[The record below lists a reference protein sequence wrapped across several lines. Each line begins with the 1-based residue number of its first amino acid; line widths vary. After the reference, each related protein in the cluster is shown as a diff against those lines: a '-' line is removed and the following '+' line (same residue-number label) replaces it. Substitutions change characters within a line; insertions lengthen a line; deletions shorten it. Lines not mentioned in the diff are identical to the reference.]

1 MSRRRRIKQERSQ
14 GGGEWLSTYGD
25 LVTLL
30 LTFFVLLFSFS
41 TIDAQKWQD
50 LVLSLTGGAGVLD
63 GGNTINSEGA
73 GAYNINIDED
83 VMLGHLGNSQNNNN
97 NNNNIID
104 GDDTADDFVKLYK
117 EIDFFLKE
125 EGIPAEV
132 EISEGYTEILIR
144 FKDSILFDTGKADIK
159 SEALGILDGIALVLK
174 TYQRDIDQVRV
185 EGHADSR
192 PINTYL
198 YPTNWELSSKRAINV
213 VRYFHEEKGIE
224 PSKLSA
230 AAYGPY
236 HPIDTNSTEE
246 GMARNRRVEFYI
258 VRAVEP
264 VGTINIEKE

>member
-1 MSRRRRIKQERSQ
+1 MRQRRRVKEEGSH
-14 GGGEWLSTYGD
+14 GSGEWLTTYGD

-41 TIDAQKWQD
+41 TLDAQKWQA
-50 LVLSLTGGAGVLD
+50 LVISLTGGTGILD
-63 GGNTINSEGA
+63 RGSTIDGEDAGA
-73 GAYNINIDED
+73 GTYNINIDD
-83 VMLGHLGNSQNNNN
+83 VMLRRSDNDKNTNDQNINVSNDN
-97 NNNNIID
+97 VDN
-104 GDDTADDFVKLYK
+104 FVKLYQEIEFFMK
-117 EIDFFLKE
+117 EKE
-125 EGIPAEV
+125 IPAEV
-132 EISEGYTEILIR
+132 EISEEHTEILIR

-159 SEALGILDGIALVLK
+159 PEALKILDWIAMVLK
-174 TYQRDIDQVRV
+174 TYEKDIDQVRV

-236 HPIDTNSTEE
+236 HPIDSNDTEE

-258 VRAVEP
+258 VRAVKP
-264 VGTINIEKE
+264 VGTINIKK

>member
-1 MSRRRRIKQERSQ
+1 MSRRRRVKEETSQ
-14 GGGEWLSTYGD
+14 GGGEWRTTYGD

-41 TIDAQKWQD
+41 TIDAQKWQG
-50 LVLSLTGGAGVLD
+50 LVLSLTGGAGILD
-63 GGNTINSEGA
+63 GGNAIDGEDV
-73 GAYNINIDED
+73 GAYNINIDD
-83 VMLGHLGNSQNNNN
+83 DILMGRLGNNQD
-97 NNNNIID
+97 NNIVD
-104 GDDTADDFVKLYK
+104 GENIDDFVKLYQ

-125 EGIPAEV
+125 RDIPAEV
-132 EISEGYTEILIR
+132 EISEEYTEILIR

-159 SEALGILDGIALVLK
+159 PEALEILDGIAVVLK
-174 TYQRDIDQVRV
+174 TYQDEIDQVRV

-236 HPIDTNSTEE
+236 HPIDTNNTEE

-258 VRAVEP
+258 VRSVEP
-264 VGTINIEKE
+264 IGEINTEKE

>member
-1 MSRRRRIKQERSQ
+1 MRRNRRIKQEDGQ
-14 GGGEWLSTYGD
+14 GGGEWLTTYGD

-41 TIDAQKWQD
+41 TLDAQKWQD
-50 LVLSLTGGAGVLD
+50 LVLSLTGGAGILD
-63 GGNTINSEGA
+63 GGNAIDSEGT
-73 GAYNINIDED
+73 GAYNIDINDD
-83 VMLGHLGNSQNNNN
+83 VMLRGSDNNQNT
-97 NNNNIID
+97 NIID
-104 GDDTADDFVKLYK
+104 GDNADDFVKLYK

-125 EGIPAEV
+125 KEIPAEV
-132 EISEGYTEILIR
+132 EISEEHTEILIR
-144 FKDSILFDTGKADIK
+144 FKDSVLFDTGKADIK
-159 SEALGILDGIALVLK
+159 PEALKILDGIALVLK
-174 TYQRDIDQVRV
+174 TYESDIDQVRV

-213 VRYFHEEKGIE
+213 VRYFHEEKGME

-236 HPIDTNSTEE
+236 HPIDSNSTEE

-258 VRAVEP
+258 VRSVKP
-264 VGTINIEKE
+264 IGTINIEKE